1 MKSLEAKG
9 FAQPLKDYIA
19 SGKPYMGICIG
30 IQVLFESSAEAPG
43 VPGLGVIP
51 AHVTRFHSDDNKTVP
66 CMGWNGA
73 VEIRED
79 GKEVA
84 ERFGIAEDG
93 RYYFVH
99 SFRASLN
106 DDTKD
111 WALTATQY
119 GTETY
124 VSSVQRGNI
133 FATQFH
139 PEKSG
144 AAGLAVLKGWL
155 ESTATENATLTT
167 APTAQLRPQPEVEAD
182 LVRKGFTKR
191 IVACLDVRTNDA
203 GDLVVTKGDQ

>member
-1 MKSLEAKG
+1 MISLEAKG

-19 SGKPYMGICIG
+19 SGRPYMGICVG
-30 IQVLFESSAEAPG
+30 MQALFLSSDESPD
-43 VPGLGVIP
+43 VPGLGVVPSHI
-51 AHVTRFHSDDNKTVP
+51 ARFHSQDGKTVP

-73 VEIRED
+73 VELRE
-79 GKEVA
+79 GGRAVA
-84 ERFGIAEDG
+84 EAVGIRDDG

-99 SFRASLN
+99 SFRASL
-106 DDTKD
+106 DDHTAD
-111 WALTATQY
+111 WALTVTQY

-124 VSSVQRGNI
+124 VSSIQRGNV

-155 ESTATENATLTT
+155 DSTAVEGADL
-167 APTAQLRPQPEVEAD
+167 AQPVTDALRPQQQMADD

>member
-1 MKSLEAKG
+1 MISLEQKG

-19 SGKPYMGICIG
+19 SGRPFMGVCIG
-30 IQVLFESSAEAPG
+30 IQVLFLSSDESPG
-43 VPGLGVIP
+43 VAGLGIIP
-51 AHVTRFHSDDNKTVP
+51 AHVTRFNSLEGKTVP
-66 CMGWNGA
+66 CIGWNGA
-73 VEIRED
+73 VELRE
-79 GKEVA
+79 GGREVA
-84 ERFGIAEDG
+84 ERYGMQDDS

-106 DDTKD
+106 EDTKD
-111 WALTATQY
+111 WALTATKY
-119 GTETY
+119 GDETY

-155 ESTATENATLTT
+155 ESTATEGASL
-167 APTAQLRPQPEVEAD
+167 AMQPAEPVRAQSELDAD
-182 LVRKGFTKR
+182 LERKGFTKR

>member
-1 MKSLEAKG
+1 MKSLESKG

-51 AHVTRFHSDDNKTVP
+51 AHVNRFHSDDDKTVP

-84 ERFGIAEDG
+84 EKFGIAEDG

-106 DDTKD
+106 DATKD

-119 GTETY
+119 GSETY

-155 ESTATENATLTT
+155 ESTATEGANLTT
-167 APTAQLRPQPEVEAD
+167 APTAQLRPQPELEAD